1 MLSRFRLLFL
11 ISLNLLFLSNTEIK
25 AQIGKLPPFS
35 IMQPNGKNF
44 RAQNLPFEKPII
56 IIYFSPDCEDC
67 LSFMDKFFTRIKDF
81 DKATVVLISYFPI
94 KDLAKFSVKYK
105 TVNYK
110 NIILG
115 TEGSSFFVKDYY
127 KIMDLPFAALYDKD
141 GNIQS
146 SYQKKI
152 PINEIITKL
161 KKLR

>member
-11 ISLNLLFLSNTEIK
+11 ISLNLLFLSNTKIK
-25 AQIGKLPPFS
+25 AQIGKLPPFT
-35 IMQPNGKNF
+35 IMQANGKKF

-81 DKATVVLISYFPI
+81 DKASVVMISYFPI
-94 KDLAKFSVKYK
+94 KDLAKFSLKYK
-105 TVNYK
+105 TASNK
-110 NIILG
+110 NIIVG

-141 GNIQS
+141 GNIQF
-146 SYQKKI
+146 SYQKNI
-152 PINEIITKL
+152 PINELISKL

>member
-1 MLSRFRLLFL
+1 MLSKLKSVSVILLALTFL
-11 ISLNLLFLSNTEIK
+11 INTKTK
-25 AQIGKLPPFS
+25 AQTGKLFPFQ
-35 IMQPNGKNF
+35 IMRPNGKIF
-44 RAQNLPFEKPII
+44 TAQNLPYEKPIV

-81 DKATVVLISYFPI
+81 DKASVVMISYFPI

-105 TVNYK
+105 TANYK
-110 NIILG
+110 NIIVG

-146 SYQKKI
+146 SYQKNI
-152 PINEIITKL
+152 PINELISKL

>member
-1 MLSRFRLLFL
+1 MSVKFWMNIF
-11 ISLNLLFLSNTEIK
+11 IPLNLLFLSNTEIK
-25 AQIGKLPPFS
+25 AQSGKLPPFS
-35 IMQPNGKNF
+35 ILQPNGKNY

-81 DKATVVLISYFPI
+81 NKASIVMISYFPI
-94 KDLAKFSVKYK
+94 KDLAKFSAKYK
-105 TVNYK
+105 TANYK
-110 NIILG
+110 NIIVG

-146 SYQKKI
+146 YYQKNI
-152 PINEIITKL
+152 PVKELISKL